1 MVRSSRY
8 HFSFVT
14 AMALCVIAL
23 GPACGDDDDGLPAAG
38 VDCADLSPLPA
49 IVSDIDETLTTS
61 DNELLLQIVEP
72 DHVQEMRAEA
82 VALIQ
87 GFYDRGYRILY
98 LTARYEGLELLD
110 GTPAREFTEK
120 WLVDQGF
127 PTDSERTR
135 LVLAAEPNSGDE
147 TAAYK
152 RGALEDLMAEGWDF
166 IYAFG
171 NADTDI
177 GAYNEAGIALDHTY
191 IIGDHAGEGGTVAVP
206 GEGWTDLIITLLDPQ
221 GRICDF

>member
-1 MVRSSRY
+1 MHRSLRHY
-8 HFSFVT
+8 FCFTVLF
-14 AMALCVIAL
+14 ALWVAAL
-23 GPACGDDDDGLPAAG
+23 GTACGVDDGLPAAG

-72 DHVQEMRAEA
+72 EHVQAQRPGA

-87 GFYDRGYRILY
+87 GFYDRGYQILY
-98 LTARYEGLELLD
+98 LSARYEDLALLD
-110 GTPAREFTEK
+110 GTLAREFTET

-127 PTDSERTR
+127 PMDSERTR
-135 LVLAAEPNSGDE
+135 LVLATEPNSGAE

-152 RGALEDLMAEGWDF
+152 RGALEDLIAQGWDF
-166 IYAFG
+166 SFAFG

-177 GAYNEAGIALDHTY
+177 QAYQEAGLAVDHTY
-191 IIGDHAGEGGTVAVP
+191 IIGDRAGEGGTVAVA
-206 GEGWTDLIITLLDPQ
+206 GEGWTDLITMLLDPQ
-221 GRICDF
+221 GRVCDF